1 LGQEVLARDLA
12 DELWMILPDVLLR
25 VLPELV
31 VVLALDE
38 LATNTRD
45 LLHPLIV
52 RGTS

>member
-1 LGQEVLARDLA
+1 
-12 DELWMILPDVLLR
+12 MILADVLLR

-31 VVLALDE
+31 VVLAPDE

-52 RGTS
+52 SRTDLNREQPLL